1 MMDIRLNKLISDAG
15 ICSRREADEF
25 IKSGRVLVN
34 NKKPRVGQKIT
45 SKDVVK
51 VDGEPW
57 SNTSNARRNNVPRR
71 KRRTPN

>member
-34 NKKPRVGQKIT
+34 NKKSRVGQKIT
-45 SKDVVK
+45 SKDVV
-51 VDGEPW
+51 
-57 SNTSNARRNNVPRR
+57 NVPRR